1 MHGIKLRRK
10 PLPRESPLGLRW
22 EIKIKFASQ
31 KVIEQ
36 VRWAMNLCT
45 ETTVIFLVLKFIK
58 QPKTMLLSREFQRAY
73 NYLYFF

>member
-31 KVIEQ
+31 RVIEQ
-36 VRWAMNLCT
+36 ESWAMNLYT
-45 ETTVIFLVLKFIK
+45 ETTVVFLVLKFIK
-58 QPKTMLLSREFQRAY
+58 QP
-73 NYLYFF
+73 